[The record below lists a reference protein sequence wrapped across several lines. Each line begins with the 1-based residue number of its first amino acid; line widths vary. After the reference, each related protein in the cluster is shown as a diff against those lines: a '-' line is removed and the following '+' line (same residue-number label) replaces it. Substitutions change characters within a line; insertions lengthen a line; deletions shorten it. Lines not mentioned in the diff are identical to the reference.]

1 MLNRFSDGWMPMDTA
16 KNRARKPCWS
26 VLLLMPLVAG
36 SLWADQKGGAK
47 PPKAPPPPPPA
58 RNAES
63 NPRPNN
69 ARPNGALK
77 GEGGKLGP
85 RPGPAGRLPNP
96 MANPVLRMMAMT
108 PDQRERILE
117 KLPPQRQEQL
127 RRSFDEFDKLPPQEK
142 ARRLQLLQTFSN
154 LPPEKQQILA
164 RQLPAFNSLP
174 EDRRK
179 PMSQELMRLWRMPE
193 NERQAR
199 LSGEELK
206 NQFSPSELQM
216 LSDISQNYP
225 APNRQ

>member
-1 MLNRFSDGWMPMDTA
+1 
-16 KNRARKPCWS
+16 
-26 VLLLMPLVAG
+26 
-36 SLWADQKGGAK
+36 
-47 PPKAPPPPPPA
+47 
-58 RNAES
+58 
-63 NPRPNN
+63 
-69 ARPNGALK
+69 
-77 GEGGKLGP
+77 
-85 RPGPAGRLPNP
+85 

-117 KLPPQRQEQL
+117 KLPPQRQEML